1 MGGREDREEEHPMCD
16 RPLEAE
22 ATRRRL
28 PAVQPPTW
36 SVVIPTLNR
45 FDILCEAVRRAAEQT
60 LPPKEIVVVDASAEA
75 GENGSRLGGMFDY
88 PQTRLVYIEAS
99 ERSSSIQRNTGIRHC
114 SSDVIFFIDDD
125 CLMYP
130 DYAET
135 IMAVY
140 RADVSHQVAGILGSL
155 AAEPY
160 PPQIAREESQ
170 SGDRSGASVF
180 WNRLRE
186 ILFGRMS
193 LFPYLDGY
201 PEHKRP
207 SLDTPVAYRVCK
219 LMSGCCCSYRRSVI
233 QQVLFDQDLVFYV
246 TGEDLDASYRASFQ
260 GVLLEVP
267 SAKLFHVGHPSAR
280 PDFYTKTLVKI
291 SNNAFWVQ
299 KHNPRRFKTKAW
311 FLIRLARYLPG
322 EALYDL
328 FDLFGWRQ
336 LSFPKT
342 RGFLAALWPTLRLF
356 SMPSSQMVQWYRGYL
371 ENLFRRR
378 ECLDLNRRVRK
389 NRMN

>member
-1 MGGREDREEEHPMCD
+1 
-16 RPLEAE
+16 
-22 ATRRRL
+22 
-28 PAVQPPTW
+28 
-36 SVVIPTLNR
+36 
-45 FDILCEAVRRAAEQT
+45 
-60 LPPKEIVVVDASAEA
+60 VVVDASADA
-75 GENGSRLGGMFDY
+75 GKNGSRLGRMFDY
-88 PQTRLVYIEAS
+88 QQTRLAYIEAS
-99 ERSSSIQRNTGIRHC
+99 ERSSSIQRNAGIMHC
-114 SSDVIFFIDDD
+114 SADVIFFIDDD

-140 RADVSHQVAGILGSL
+140 RADKTHQVAGILGSL
-155 AAEPY
+155 APEPY

-186 ILFGRMS
+186 IVFGRMS

-207 SLDTPVAYRVCK
+207 SLDTPVAYQVCK
-219 LMSGCCCSYRRSVI
+219 LMPGGYCSYRRSVI
-233 QQVLFDQDLVFYV
+233 QQVLFDEDLVFYV
-246 TGEDLDASYRASFQ
+246 SGEDADASYRASFQ
-260 GVLLEVP
+260 GALLEVP

-291 SNNAFWVQ
+291 SNNAFWIQ

-356 SMPSSQMVQWYRGYL
+356 CMPSSQVVQWYRGYL
-371 ENLFRRR
+371 EHLFSRR
-378 ECLDLNRRVRK
+378 ERSKANRRVSM